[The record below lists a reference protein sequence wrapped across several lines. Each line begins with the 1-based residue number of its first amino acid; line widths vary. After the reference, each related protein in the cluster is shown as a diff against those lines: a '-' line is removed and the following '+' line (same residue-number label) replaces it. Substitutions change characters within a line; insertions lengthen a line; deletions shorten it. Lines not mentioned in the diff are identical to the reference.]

1 MVNISNI
8 SIDMGNGGLRNID
21 FDIPDN
27 HMLTIIGKSG
37 SGKTMLLRTILGIVR
52 PDSGNVYLF
61 DTDIHSADKTD
72 IESIRKKTGVLFQ
85 NNALF
90 DSMSVY
96 ENVSLALTKGY
107 MHRDCR
113 NAVEN
118 MLNTVHLGSIGDSR
132 IHELSGGMMKR
143 VAIARAMIND
153 PEIIFYDEP
162 ITGLDPITA
171 EAIIDLIR
179 EIYQKTKRTTVVITH
194 DIRGFINFTDSVLL
208 LDNGMV
214 RFMGSRDEFLASED
228 DIIIKYRKSAGH
240 I

>member
-8 SIDMGNGGLRNID
+8 SINMGNGGLRNID
-21 FDIPDN
+21 FDIPEK

-37 SGKTMLLRTILGIVR
+37 SGKTMLLRTILGIIK
-52 PDSGNVYLF
+52 PDRGNVYLF
-61 DTDIHSADKTD
+61 NTDIHSADKKD
-72 IESIRKKTGVLFQ
+72 IEAIRKKTGVLFQ

-107 MHRDCR
+107 MHKDYRH
-113 NAVEN
+113 AVGN
-118 MLNTVHLGSIGDSR
+118 MLSTVHLGNIGDSR

-153 PEIIFYDEP
+153 PDIIFYDEP

-194 DIRGFINFTDSVLL
+194 DIRGFIDFTDSVLL